1 MQISRRS
8 FVKLSAAGIAAST
21 MVSPAEIFAS
31 VERMWT
37 DQKAFVPGLA
47 KGSTFIN
54 QQGGNI
60 LAAGYPVQWWADKF
74 GLPLC
79 INYAPDI
86 RQNIRNFK
94 DVFKKLYPKGE
105 IRYAVKANTHPTIL
119 SLVREEGAGADVAS
133 WNEMRCALQAKIN
146 PKHLDV
152 NGNSKPDELIKM
164 ALKNKMLLVADSIEE
179 FLHISE
185 LSKQYSSKPRVLLR
199 TAGYDLK
206 NVTDEGS
213 FTAGKWCKFGTDI
226 KDLPHFYS
234 LLPKHPHID
243 FLGFHIHIGSQ
254 ITALEPYLIVL
265 GKMIEFSKALN
276 KNGGNCR
283 MINIGGG
290 FPVSYY
296 ESLEEWDEALE
307 RIRKGYE
314 LAQKGDDSKT
324 WVWGGTPAMFMDPAT
339 GKIDLNDWS
348 GEKSYSEYPQ
358 HRMLEAIF
366 AGNVKVFGK
375 TMKTTA
381 ALKSIGE
388 PVFVIEPGRSI
399 TETSGVFLM
408 KITGIRKV
416 NGDHNLIAMDAGAV
430 NYDTAVEKDYLMRRW
445 TLTSHMDQKDTKP
458 FDTFVAGRLCYN
470 GDIISRV
477 KIRLPRKP
485 REGDIVLIHD
495 TGAYSAHF
503 YAANTNSFARP
514 ARVICYKDGSVAYI
528 KKEDTYDEIFSQ

>member
-8 FVKLSAAGIAAST
+8 FVKLSAAGIAASA
-21 MVSPAEIFAS
+21 MVSPSHIFAS
-31 VERMWT
+31 VERMWA
-37 DQKAFVPGLA
+37 DKKAFIPGLA

-60 LAAGYPVQWWADKF
+60 LTAGYPVQWWADKF

-86 RQNIRNFK
+86 CQNIQNFK
-94 DVFKKLYPKGE
+94 DVFKKFYPKGE

-199 TAGYDLK
+199 TVGYDLK

-254 ITALEPYLIVL
+254 ITAL
-265 GKMIEFSKALN
+265 
-276 KNGGNCR
+276 
-283 MINIGGG
+283 
-290 FPVSYY
+290 
-296 ESLEEWDEALE
+296 
-307 RIRKGYE
+307 
-314 LAQKGDDSKT
+314 
-324 WVWGGTPAMFMDPAT
+324 
-339 GKIDLNDWS
+339 
-348 GEKSYSEYPQ
+348 
-358 HRMLEAIF
+358 
-366 AGNVKVFGK
+366 
-375 TMKTTA
+375 
-381 ALKSIGE
+381 
-388 PVFVIEPGRSI
+388 
-399 TETSGVFLM
+399 
-408 KITGIRKV
+408 
-416 NGDHNLIAMDAGAV
+416 
-430 NYDTAVEKDYLMRRW
+430 
-445 TLTSHMDQKDTKP
+445 
-458 FDTFVAGRLCYN
+458 
-470 GDIISRV
+470 
-477 KIRLPRKP
+477 
-485 REGDIVLIHD
+485 
-495 TGAYSAHF
+495 
-503 YAANTNSFARP
+503 
-514 ARVICYKDGSVAYI
+514 
-528 KKEDTYDEIFSQ
+528 